1 MGTWAVA
8 ACATVIFMSL
18 YSSQDFAE
26 RLNFKIAPHL
36 EFQIIAVIGIIVNFI
51 FCYVWEV
58 CHSTPCTV
66 LHPSHVYLILCLQIY
81 FLDYFLF
88 QKVLPVYKVRKSM
101 I

>member
-58 CHSTPCTV
+58 NNTNHCLTPFI
-66 LHPSHVYLILCLQIY
+66 YLILCLQIY
-81 FLDYFLF
+81 FLDFFLF
-88 QKVLPVYKVRKSM
+88 QKVLPVYKVRKS
-101 I
+101 II